1 MREDVLVEAPIEPE
15 VSSIIKIFAGTSALP
30 VPGGGDFAST
40 VNESISNKEAS
51 NKFNF
56 FIENLLAMI
65 ALPLWQIS
73 QNIFDDC
80 VIE

>member
-1 MREDVLVEAPIEPE
+1 VDVLVEADILPDT
-15 VSSIIKIFAGTSALP
+15 SNIIRIFAGTSALP
-30 VPGGGDFAST
+30 VPGGGDFASA
-40 VNESISNKEAS
+40 VNARINSKELS
-51 NKFNF
+51 NKFSF
-56 FIENLLAMI
+56 FIANLLAMI